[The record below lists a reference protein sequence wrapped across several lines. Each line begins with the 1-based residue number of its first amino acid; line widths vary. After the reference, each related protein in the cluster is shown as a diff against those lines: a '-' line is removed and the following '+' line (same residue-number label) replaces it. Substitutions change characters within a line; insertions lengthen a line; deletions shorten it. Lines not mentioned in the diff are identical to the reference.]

1 MKRLLLTLFV
11 VVFAST
17 SLAGAT
23 MGLYFDL
30 WPGVMAYSPPP
41 TSFFDVYLY
50 LHDASYY
57 VTALEYQLTT
67 PLDPTHAF
75 FAILEIEYSPN
86 VVVTLGAPFEGHSLA
101 IWPPL
106 NGYDPG
112 YNMIIKFKCMTLA
125 SCLAPGGPTNLGDF
139 VLADYPLVIGP
150 HPDSGECWGTFYPDN
165 YTFPITGL
173 RSTLCPNM
181 IGVENTNWGAIKGL
195 YK

>member
-11 VVFAST
+11 VLFAST

-30 WPGVMAYSPPP
+30 LPGVMDYTPPP
-41 TSFFDVYLY
+41 TSFFDVYMY
-50 LHDASYY
+50 LHDSNYY

-67 PLDPTHAF
+67 PLDPAHAF
-75 FAILEIEYSPN
+75 FVILEIEYSPN

-106 NGYDPG
+106 DGYSTG

-125 SCLAPGGPTNLGDF
+125 PCLEPGMTPLPGQTY
-139 VLADYPLVIGP
+139 LADYPLVIGP
-150 HPDSGECWGTFYPDN
+150 HPDSGECWGTFYPNND
-165 YTFPITGL
+165 TFPIIGL
-173 RSTLCPNM
+173 RSTLCPNL
-181 IGVENTNWGAIKGL
+181 IGVENTNWGAIKSL